1 MSIRLFSGSK
11 ESQEAGVARSE
22 RNKRPGRGK
31 LAVGIVI
38 VFVFVFAA
46 ILGPVLAPYGPLDQN
61 VANALSAPSKAHWF
75 GTDELGRDLLSRIL
89 VAARVDIP
97 VALLATFLPMILGTL
112 LGLIAGYFG
121 GWVDAI
127 TMRIADLLQAFPMY
141 ILMIVLV
148 FIMGPGVLSLLISF
162 TLVGW
167 VVYARIARG
176 EVMRIRSF
184 EYISAAITGGLRAP
198 RIIVFHVL
206 PNTVR
211 QTFIYFTSDL
221 IFAVVALASFSFL
234 GFGIQQPTPEW
245 GNMIA
250 AAQPYISVAWWLTVI
265 PGAVLSLL
273 ALGPALVGDALQDRA
288 NSR

>member
-1 MSIRLFSGSK
+1 MSIPILLSPQ
-11 ESQEAGVARSE
+11 ESHDTHVAR
-22 RNKRPGRGK
+22 RPRSKNSGRGK
-31 LAVGIVI
+31 LALGIGI
-38 VFVFVFAA
+38 IFVFVLAA
-46 ILGPVLAPYGPLDQN
+46 ILGPILTPYGPLAQD
-61 VANALSAPSKAHWF
+61 VANALKAPSEAHWF
-75 GTDELGRDLLSRIL
+75 GTDELGRDVLSRVL
-89 VAARVDIP
+89 VAASVDIP
-97 VALLATFLPMILGTL
+97 VALLATLLPMTLGTL

-127 TMRIADLLQAFPMY
+127 TMRISDLLQAFPMY

-148 FIMGPGVLSLLISF
+148 FIMGPGVQSLLISF
-162 TLVGW
+162 TLIGW

-176 EVMRIRSF
+176 EVVRVRSF

-211 QTFIYFTSDL
+211 QTLLYFTSDL

-245 GNMIA
+245 GSMIA

-273 ALGPALVGDALQDRA
+273 ALGPALVGDALQDRS
-288 NSR
+288 NRR